1 MKGIMNLTNIHRV
14 ERRTWRLAWRLWR
27 KGDRATV
34 LLKFAG
40 PVVSAVLKAV
50 EYHHVAD
57 VGFRLRQYKKLGKIR
72 AWLAVPVERIQL
84 P

>member
-1 MKGIMNLTNIHRV
+1 MNLINIHRV

-27 KGDRATV
+27 KGDKATV

-40 PVVSAVLKAV
+40 PVVTAVLKAV
-50 EYHHVAD
+50 EHHHVSAI
-57 VGFRLRQYKKLGKIR
+57 GFRLQQYKQMGKIR
-72 AWLAVPVERIQL
+72 VWLAAPLERVQL